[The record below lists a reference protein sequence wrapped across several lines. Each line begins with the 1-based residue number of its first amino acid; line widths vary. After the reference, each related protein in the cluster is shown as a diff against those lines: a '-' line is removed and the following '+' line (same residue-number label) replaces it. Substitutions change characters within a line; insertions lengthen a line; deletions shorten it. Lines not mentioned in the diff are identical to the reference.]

1 MRKISYGIILRVTMH
16 KIAGFKSFRV
26 ISNHLL
32 RMRWQRY
39 HSRCSAYPFAPI
51 LILSCRNWLYHFET
65 SVDPD
70 QLASSEAS

>member
-1 MRKISYGIILRVTMH
+1 MRKISYGIILRVSVH
-16 KIAGFKSFRV
+16 KITGFKSFRV

-39 HSRCSAYPFAPI
+39 HSRCTAYPFAPI
-51 LILSCRNWLYHFET
+51 LILSCRNRLYPYEN